1 VPSDNQNRGVNRTK
15 PDRWKADI
23 LRSVDMYN
31 DWFLKFAP
39 AAYRETRIKTTK
51 EVESTLVKTENLTD
65 MSAAVLKQEPS
76 VLPTLRMSTCPP
88 LAVDRLIGLAGLSRN
103 LVGCMEEG
111 SIPLRMNAA
120 LLEKD
125 LRRLVPSLSEW
136 PIRIFL
142 FGSTAEQRLRN
153 LRYTVPQPSSLI
165 VCADLS
171 QIQLSA
177 MPKRSVSLRR
187 LAHG

>member
-1 VPSDNQNRGVNRTK
+1 VPSDNQDRGVNRTK

-23 LRSVDMYN
+23 LCSVDMYN

-39 AAYRETRIKTTK
+39 AAYRETGIKTTK
-51 EVESTLVKTENLTD
+51 EVESTLVKTENLTNVR
-65 MSAAVLKQEPS
+65 AAVLKQEPS

-88 LAVDRLIGLAGLSRN
+88 LAVDRLIGLAGVPRN

-125 LRRLVPSLSEW
+125 
-136 PIRIFL
+136 
-142 FGSTAEQRLRN
+142 
-153 LRYTVPQPSSLI
+153 
-165 VCADLS
+165 
-171 QIQLSA
+171 
-177 MPKRSVSLRR
+177 
-187 LAHG
+187 